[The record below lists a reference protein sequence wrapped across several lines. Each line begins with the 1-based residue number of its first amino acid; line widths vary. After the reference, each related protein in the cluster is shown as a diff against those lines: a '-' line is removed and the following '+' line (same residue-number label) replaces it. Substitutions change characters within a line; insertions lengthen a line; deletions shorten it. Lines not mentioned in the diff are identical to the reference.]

1 LRRRAMELQ
10 KINVK
15 FFIADPE
22 GVRLEEFINVFNTW
36 IQSSNGEFY
45 DVTDYSHVHDGP
57 GIVLVAHEANIG
69 IDGTGGRLG
78 LLYNRK
84 QPLSGTNQERLRFV
98 FRSALENCRK
108 LEQDS
113 ALRGRLS
120 FLGNEATLLINDRL
134 IAPNTE
140 EVFEEVRPDIQALAQ
155 SLYQGTD
162 VTLERGQ
169 DPRERFNVAIK
180 SARPFDLL
188 TVLRNLDTQ

>member
-1 LRRRAMELQ
+1 MELQ

-15 FFIADPE
+15 FFAAEPNQ
-22 GVRLEEFINVFNTW
+22 VHLEEFINVFNAW
-36 IQSSNGEFY
+36 IQSSDGEFY
-45 DVTDYSHVHDGP
+45 DVADYSHVHDGP
-57 GIVLVAHEANIG
+57 GIVLVAHEANIS
-69 IDGTGGRLG
+69 IDSTGGRLG

-120 FLGNEATLLINDRL
+120 FLGNEASLLINHRL

-140 EVFEEVRPDIQALAQ
+140 EVFEEVRPEIQALAQ
-155 SLYQGTD
+155 SLYQGAD
-162 VTLERGQ
+162 VTLERRP

-180 SARPFDLL
+180 SARPLDLA
-188 TVLRNLDTQ
+188 TVLRNLDAQ

>member
-1 LRRRAMELQ
+1 MELQ

-15 FFIADPE
+15 FFVADPDRIR
-22 GVRLEEFINVFNTW
+22 VEEFINVFNSW

-45 DVTDYSHVHDGP
+45 DVADYSHVHDGP
-57 GIVLVAHEANIG
+57 GIVLVAHEANVS

-84 QPLSGTNQERLRFV
+84 QPLSGTNRERLRFV

-140 EVFEEVRPDIQALAQ
+140 EAFEEVRPDIQALAQ
-155 SLYQGTD
+155 SLYQGAD

-180 SARPFDLL
+180 STRPFDLL
-188 TVLRNLDTQ
+188 TVLKNLDTQ

>member
-1 LRRRAMELQ
+1 MELQ

-15 FFIADPE
+15 FFVADPDR
-22 GVRLEEFINVFNTW
+22 VRLEEFINVFNSW

-45 DVTDYSHVHDGP
+45 DVADYSHMHDGP
-57 GIVLVAHEANIG
+57 GIVLVAHEANIS
-69 IDGTGGRLG
+69 IDSTGGRLG

-84 QPLSGTNQERLRFV
+84 QPLSGTNQDRLRFV
-98 FRSALENCRK
+98 FRAALENCRK

-134 IAPNTE
+134 IAPNTDE
-140 EVFEEVRPDIQALAQ
+140 AFEEVRPDIQALAQ
-155 SLYQGTD
+155 SLYQGAD
-162 VTLERGQ
+162 IALERGQ
-169 DPRERFNVAIK
+169 DSRERFNVAIK
-180 SARPFDLL
+180 TARPFDLL

>member
-1 LRRRAMELQ
+1 MELQ

-45 DVTDYSHVHDGP
+45 DVADYSHVHDGP

-169 DPRERFNVAIK
+169 DSRERFNVAIK

-188 TVLRNLDTQ
+188 TVLRNLDTE

>member
-1 LRRRAMELQ
+1 MELQ

-15 FFIADPE
+15 FFVADPDRIR
-22 GVRLEEFINVFNTW
+22 VEEFINVFNSW

-45 DVTDYSHVHDGP
+45 DVADYSHVHDGP

-180 SARPFDLL
+180 TARPFDLL

>member
-1 LRRRAMELQ
+1 MELQ

-15 FFIADPE
+15 FFVADPE
-22 GVRLEEFINVFNTW
+22 RVHLEEFINVFNTW

-45 DVTDYSHVHDGP
+45 DVADYSHVHDGP
-57 GIVLVAHEANIG
+57 GIVLVAHEANVS

-84 QPLSGTNQERLRFV
+84 QPLSGTNRERLRFV

-155 SLYQGTD
+155 SLYQGAD

-180 SARPFDLL
+180 STRPFDLL
-188 TVLRNLDTQ
+188 TVLKNLDTQ